1 MRRRPCEPPC
11 APVFFVYNGA
21 RGDAVLLTLTS
32 GSGVTFKV
40 INPIYYLLGGGGG
53 GGVGGDVLVFAV
65 FGCKSFIFS
74 VMECAVKLRV
84 SGILFYCCDPDS

>member
-53 GGVGGDVLVFAV
+53 FEV
-65 FGCKSFIFS
+65 S
-74 VMECAVKLRV
+74 VRV
-84 SGILFYCCDPDS
+84 SSCSLQEFHFFSHGVCCQAPSIWYLVLLLRP

>member
-53 GGVGGDVLVFAV
+53 GGVGGVGLGVPV
-65 FGCKSFIFS
+65 VVWKGLIF
-74 VMECAVKLRV
+74 
-84 SGILFYCCDPDS
+84 